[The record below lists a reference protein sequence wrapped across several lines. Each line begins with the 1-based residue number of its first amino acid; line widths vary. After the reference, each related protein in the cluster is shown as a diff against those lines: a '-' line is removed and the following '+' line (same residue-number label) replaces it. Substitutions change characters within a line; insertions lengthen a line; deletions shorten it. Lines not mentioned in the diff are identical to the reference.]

1 MQNDTTRNK
10 WETKGT
16 KHGHKGG
23 QGETR
28 GDEGRQGQTRGDKGR
43 QDPREGGHTIQH
55 RHTCG
60 ETVGDKE
67 RQDLREG
74 HTIQH
79 RRTCGETVP
88 WETVGDKGKKN
99 FVRCQRPQTDAAPKR
114 APKGANH
121 TNPPPHKGKWPATKQ
136 NSLRCISRT
145 RVINL
150 PHPRLHL
157 HQPRLNLINVRNKS
171 DLPTIPRSQL
181 MRRPTRQQFNSRA
194 VTAGPSTMIPGP
206 PVPTR
211 NG

>member
-1 MQNDTTRNK
+1 M
-10 WETKGT
+10 
-16 KHGHKGG
+16 
-23 QGETR
+23 
-28 GDEGRQGQTRGDKGR
+28 
-43 QDPREGGHTIQH
+43 
-55 RHTCG
+55 
-60 ETVGDKE
+60 
-67 RQDLREG
+67 
-74 HTIQH
+74 
-79 RRTCGETVP
+79 
-88 WETVGDKGKKN
+88 
-99 FVRCQRPQTDAAPKR
+99 RCKRPQTDAAPKR

-181 MRRPTRQQFNSRA
+181 MRRPSRQQFNSRA

-206 PVPTR
+206 PVPTPPHATAR
-211 NG
+211 NSRPALQHERTDRSTYRDSPGLRARKSPGPDLININLTEGGKRLQVSTMRIMPFGQRMLAQAPSTPTRTSRMLKQANILSRIM